1 MDKASNASG
10 GESEGSL
17 QAILTSETTFRE
29 PDAHLANAP
38 DWTPR
43 AGFLKDMAGET
54 RGHR

>member
-1 MDKASNASG
+1 MDKAMAASG

-17 QAILTSETTFRE
+17 QAIMTSETTFLE